1 MNCFRIA
8 QLPLDD
14 RGDTKP
20 SLVPVLEI
28 YSSQPNIYCQDVAI
42 ARDNDNLRLDQGI
55 DLKGYNVAS
64 WQSAAND
71 LGREFASLLIA
82 NGDYKKPFNK

>member
-1 MNCFRIA
+1 M
-8 QLPLDD
+8 
-14 RGDTKP
+14 
-20 SLVPVLEI
+20 
-28 YSSQPNIYCQDVAI
+28 AI